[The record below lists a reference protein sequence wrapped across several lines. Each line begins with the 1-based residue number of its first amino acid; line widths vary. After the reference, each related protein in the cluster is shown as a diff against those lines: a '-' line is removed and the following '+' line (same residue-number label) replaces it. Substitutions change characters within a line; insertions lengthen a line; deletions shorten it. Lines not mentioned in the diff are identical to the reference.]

1 MISTMV
7 VELESTRVVT
17 IGAADTVYVAFF
29 SPFLKRRG
37 ALMRQCHEITEQV
50 DHGDG
55 SWIKI
60 GFEYAQNYP
69 FTRS

>member
-29 SPFLKRRG
+29 SLFLTGKG
-37 ALMRQCHEITEQV
+37 NLIRQCHEITEQFL
-50 DHGDG
+50 G
-55 SWIKI
+55 I
-60 GFEYAQNYP
+60 N
-69 FTRS
+69 